1 MDRYQKVEKPKPV
14 LARNEN
20 EIRITAQGLVRNY
33 VSYATSL
40 LQENRGKEIVL
51 KAMGQAINKTVAI
64 AEIIKR
70 RLPRLH
76 QDTAISSVSITDVWE
91 PIEEGLLPVEMTR
104 HVSAISITL
113 STKELSQNS
122 PGYQAPAFVEQ
133 TKPQNDYQH
142 QQPRQAH
149 APNNAANEDSYGRGR
164 GRGRGRGWGSSRGG
178 YRNYQDNVQSRGGY
192 GNYQDNIQS
201 RGGYGNYQGT
211 SYDVRNSGGYGNY
224 HENARSMGGYGS
236 YQENG
241 PYSNWGRGGTR
252 GRGWGYRGARYERGR
267 GGEARDYGG
276 EPGARYERGRGGEAR
291 DYGREP
297 GARYERGRG
306 GEARDYGRE
315 PGGGYERGRGGEPR
329 DYGREFGARYE
340 RGRGGEARDY
350 GRERGRGRGRGRMGN
365 QPRGGGDQA

>member
-178 YRNYQDNVQSRGGY
+178 YRNYQ
-192 GNYQDNIQS
+192 
-201 RGGYGNYQGT
+201 
-211 SYDVRNSGGYGNY
+211 
-224 HENARSMGGYGS
+224 ENARSMGGYGS